1 MKANRK
7 YLLGLLMLGILISC
21 ARVPQQI
28 VSEKPVVLTVDSASK
43 KVRNSTVRVVSLVG
57 TARGYGSGFFVA
69 PDKIATNIHVVADYG
84 PIFVESADEK
94 TTWFVE
100 GVVAFDVKNDLVILK
115 LAGEGMP
122 FSLGNSDTVKVGDTV
137 TIVGY
142 PAEKYKVTPG
152 TVQSIGGSGK
162 NFFLKVDAPKGSSGG
177 AVIDRDGQVIGIVSS
192 GDDFHTYAIPAN
204 VLKVLLD
211 KPDTIESLGQW
222 HNRDSIRAYAYFVQS
237 EIKNYAGNYKAEIVD
252 LDKAV
257 QLNAALILPYIHRGI
272 AKRNLGDAESTH
284 GNLEEARRLYKAA
297 IEDYTQA
304 ITLDPEFFF
313 AYNNRGNAKHA
324 LGRYKAAVEDYT
336 QAIALNPEYVSA
348 YDNRGNTKY
357 ALGRYKAAIE
367 DYTQAITLDPK
378 YISAY
383 NNRGNTKYALGRYKA
398 AIEDYTQAIT
408 LDPKYISAYNNR
420 GYAKFRL
427 AESAAARENT
437 GKAQR
442 LYEAAIEDYT
452 QAIKLNTAYIRAYQN
467 RAHAQFRLGESKA
480 NQGAIAEAQQSY
492 EAVIE
497 DLTQVIQL
505 APKDAR
511 MYDRRG
517 VTKIVLGDYEGAIA
531 DFDSAIHIKP
541 EEARFYTNRARAKEA
556 LGQLESAKADFEKAK
571 ELDSDVR
578 KGTVLPK

>member
-383 NNRGNTKYALGRYKA
+383 NNRG
-398 AIEDYTQAIT
+398 
-408 LDPKYISAYNNR
+408 
-420 GYAKFRL
+420 YAKFRL

>member
-1 MKANRK
+1 MRA
-7 YLLGLLMLGILISC
+7 G
-21 ARVPQQI
+21 
-28 VSEKPVVLTVDSASK
+28 PV
-43 KVRNSTVRVVSLVG
+43 R
-57 TARGYGSGFFVA
+57 
-69 PDKIATNIHVVADYG
+69 ATRERQSNLYQTHV
-84 PIFVESADEK
+84 
-94 TTWFVE
+94 
-100 GVVAFDVKNDLVILK
+100 
-115 LAGEGMP
+115 
-122 FSLGNSDTVKVGDTV
+122 
-137 TIVGY
+137 IVGY
-142 PAEKYKVTPG
+142 PAEKYKVTQG
-152 TVQSIGGSGK
+152 TVVQSIGGSGK

-336 QAIALNPEYVSA
+336 QAI
-348 YDNRGNTKY
+348 
-357 ALGRYKAAIE
+357 
-367 DYTQAITLDPK
+367 
-378 YISAY
+378 
-383 NNRGNTKYALGRYKA
+383 
-398 AIEDYTQAIT
+398 T

-452 QAIKLNTAYIRAYQN
+452 QAIIV
-467 RAHAQFRLGESKA
+467 ES
-480 NQGAIAEAQQSY
+480 IISY
-492 EAVIE
+492 
-497 DLTQVIQL
+497 
-505 APKDAR
+505 
-511 MYDRRG
+511 
-517 VTKIVLGDYEGAIA
+517 
-531 DFDSAIHIKP
+531 
-541 EEARFYTNRARAKEA
+541 
-556 LGQLESAKADFEKAK
+556 
-571 ELDSDVR
+571 
-578 KGTVLPK
+578 TVL

>member
-142 PAEKYKVTPG
+142 PAEKYKVTQG

-367 DYTQAITLDPK
+367 DYTQVITLDPE

-383 NNRGNTKYALGRYKA
+383 INRGH
-398 AIEDYTQAIT
+398 
-408 LDPKYISAYNNR
+408 
-420 GYAKFRL
+420 AKFRL

-492 EAVIE
+492 GAVIE

>member
-28 VSEKPVVLTVDSASK
+28 VSEKPIVLTVDSASK
-43 KVRNSTVRVVSLVG
+43 KVRNSTVRVVSLIG
-57 TARGYGSGFFVA
+57 TARGYGSGFFIA
-69 PDKIATNIHVVADYG
+69 HDKIATNIHVISNYG
-84 PIFVESADEK
+84 PTFVESADEK
-94 TTWFVE
+94 TTWLVE
-100 GVVAFDVKNDLVILK
+100 GVVAFDAKNDLVVLK

-122 FSLGNSDTVKVGDTV
+122 FSLGNSDTVKVGNTV
-137 TIVGY
+137 TVVGY
-142 PAEKYKVTPG
+142 PAEKYKVTQG

-162 NFFLKVDAPKGSSGG
+162 NFFLKVDAPEGSSGG
-177 AVIDRDGQVIGIVSS
+177 AVINKDGQVIGIVSS
-192 GDDFHTYAIPAN
+192 GDDFHTQAIPTNA
-204 VLKVLLD
+204 LKVLLD
-211 KPDTIESLGQW
+211 KSDTMESLGQW
-222 HNRDSIRAYAYFVQS
+222 RNRDSIRAYASCVQGK
-237 EIKNYAGNYKAEIVD
+237 IKNDAGNYKAAIVD
-252 LDKAV
+252 LDEAI
-257 QLNAALILPYIHRGI
+257 QLNAAFIFFYIMRGV
-272 AKRNLGDAESTH
+272 AKRNLGDAESTK
-284 GNLEEARRLYKAA
+284 GNIEESRRLYKAA

-304 ITLDPEFFF
+304 ITLDPEYIS
-313 AYNNRGNAKHA
+313 AYNNRGNTKHA
-324 LGRYKAAVEDYT
+324 LGRYKAAIEDYT
-336 QAIALNPEYVSA
+336 QAITLDPEFVSA
-348 YDNRGNTKY
+348 YNNRGNTKY
-357 ALGRYKAAIE
+357 ALGHSKAAIE

-383 NNRGNTKYALGRYKA
+383 NNRGNTKHALGHSKA
-398 AIEDYTQAIT
+398 AIEDYTQAIKIN
-408 LDPKYISAYNNR
+408 PKYVSAYNNR

-517 VTKIVLGDYEGAIA
+517 VTKIALGDYEGAIA

-541 EEARFYTNRARAKEA
+541 EEARFYANRARAKGA
-556 LGQLESAKADFEKAK
+556 LGQLKSAV
-571 ELDSDVR
+571 LDHFINYLLR
-578 KGTVLPK
+578 KY